1 MSYYNQEDYV
11 HIDAYGE
18 LQDQLIEAQR
28 ELKGANEDAD
38 FFEKENETL
47 KMQLAYLEAKCKTLE
62 CALDRYNLVVA

>member
-1 MSYYNQEDYV
+1 MSYYNQEDFV

-38 FFEKENETL
+38 FFEKENEHL
-47 KMQLAYLEAKCKTLE
+47 KMQLAYLESKCKTLE
-62 CALDRYNLVVA
+62 CMVDRYNLVAA

>member
-1 MSYYNQEDYV
+1 MSYYNHEDYV

-47 KMQLAYLEAKCKTLE
+47 KMQIAYLESKCKTLE

>member
-1 MSYYNQEDYV
+1 MSYYNQEDFV

-38 FFEKENETL
+38 FFEKENEHL
-47 KMQLAYLEAKCKTLE
+47 KMQIAYLESKCKTLE
-62 CALDRYNLVVA
+62 CMVDRYNLVAA